1 MKTLRCVSCGDG
13 LEGGSVESYPHSGGV
28 EVNGVKYWI
37 YVICPACGYQNSFK
51 KLGLSPEEA
60 AKLLKVRL

>member
-1 MKTLRCVSCGDG
+1 M
-13 LEGGSVESYPHSGGV
+13 ESYPHSGGV